1 MGLRLEDHLSVEE
14 ARQLRVM
21 AEQRQEWTFLV
32 RLLASVEAAA
42 LRQAVEFSDAQEAF
56 ERKGYA
62 KGITTCRDLIQQL
75 YAAKTTGVTDGSTT
89 STPARPKQDEFD
101 AAARS

>member
-21 AEQRQEWTFLV
+21 AEQRQEWTYLV
-32 RLLASVEAAA
+32 RLLASVEASA
-42 LRQAVEFSDAQEAF
+42 LRQAVEFSKAEEAF

-75 YAAKTTGVTDGSTT
+75 YAANTTVVNDGSTART
-89 STPARPKQDEFD
+89 SEPNRADELD
-101 AAARS
+101 D